1 MKTKVWLAWAL
12 WGVLCAPALAQE
24 ATPAAAEEEPPPPPG
39 AAAEPEGPAEAS
51 AGRED
56 VAVKLSYYPAEEEE
70 FGPIDPKYRG
80 PVELSLFG
88 GWTLFGDELDLQDGG
103 SFTGGVRFTV
113 NFGEESQVGLSLGYS
128 ATRIGFD
135 LEDRNVRFGTQLGTR
150 RLDSEVSIHSILLGL
165 TYRLTYLRW
174 EYFTPYV
181 RLDLGLNY
189 FDDTTAI
196 GVFSVNGSG
205 AGTAVRGKVESAFG
219 FTAGLAIG
227 IDYKI
232 SRNWSA
238 RFETSG
244 AFWSTEWRED
254 ESGTIVFNTL
264 QLGIVWHFQ

>member
-1 MKTKVWLAWAL
+1 MKLETVLVCAL
-12 WGVLCAPALAQE
+12 VGALSAPVLAQ
-24 ATPAAAEEEPPPPPG
+24 EPPPPAEESSAEPG
-39 AAAEPEGPAEAS
+39 AGADEV
-51 AGRED
+51 R
-56 VAVKLSYYPAEEEE
+56 VNLSYYPAEEEE
-70 FGPIDPKYRG
+70 FGPIDPSYRG

-88 GWTLFGDELDLQDGG
+88 GWTFFGDNLDLQEGG
-103 SFTGGVRFTV
+103 ALMGGVRLTA
-113 NFGEESQVGLSLGYS
+113 NFGEESRVGLSLGYS
-128 ATRIGFD
+128 ATRIDFD

-150 RLDSEVSIHSILLGL
+150 RLDSEVSIHSLLVGL

-189 FDDTTAI
+189 FDDTDAI
-196 GVFSVNGSG
+196 GVFAANGSG
-205 AGTAVRGKVESAFG
+205 AATAVRGKVDSAFG
-219 FTAGLAIG
+219 FAAGLALG

-244 AFWSTEWRED
+244 AYWSTKWREG
-254 ESGTIVFNTL
+254 ESSTFVFNTL